1 MKVQSRISLSTVLL
15 LLAGSASAID
25 TSNPILCA
33 SLDVNECVDGPG
45 CTEVLAEEVD
55 APTFFRIDMKKM
67 EIRVT
72 EDAQPSKIE
81 LSESLEGRIVMQGI
95 EDGNPDVDD
104 GTGWTIS
111 IEEDTGRMVAT
122 AAIRQGAARTLGHDL
137 KLDLVRRPARG
148 VFVHARN
155 GGLAREDV

>member
-1 MKVQSRISLSTVLL
+1 MNVQSRISLGIGLL
-15 LLAGSASAID
+15 LLAGSASALD
-25 TSNPILCA
+25 TSKPILCA
-33 SLDVNECVDGPG
+33 SLDVYECVDGSG
-45 CTEVLAEEVD
+45 CREVLPEEVD
-55 APTFFRIDMKKM
+55 APTFLRIDMKKM

-95 EDGNPDVDD
+95 EDGNPDIDD

-122 AAIRQGAARTLGHDL
+122 AAIRQGAVVIFGACIER
-137 KLDLVRRPARG
+137 
-148 VFVHARN
+148 
-155 GGLAREDV
+155 